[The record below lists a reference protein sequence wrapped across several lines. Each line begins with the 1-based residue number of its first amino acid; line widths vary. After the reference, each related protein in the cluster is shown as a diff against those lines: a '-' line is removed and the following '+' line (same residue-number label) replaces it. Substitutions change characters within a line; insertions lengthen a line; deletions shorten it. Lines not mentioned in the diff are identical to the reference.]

1 MRFLA
6 RYAMRGPFHAAA
18 MAAAMLLGSLSIGLL
33 TILSGAVV
41 ALTTLRHGSREG
53 VRVLA
58 VAAPLAVALR
68 MLLGGPGLPTLVL
81 CLVVW
86 LPSWLMAVN
95 LKRTGRQALPL
106 LLIAALV
113 AAYALAMRTAV
124 GDVSAFWGERL
135 ESLFALI
142 ARDGGPQLGAEQLS
156 AVARQMHVWTL
167 VAMFC
172 VLASIIFLAR
182 WWQATLYNP
191 GGFGTEFRELRL
203 PRAMLVVAAA
213 VAVAVVIDRGGQ
225 GGSLAV
231 ASDAFVVVVVLFAFQ
246 GLAVLHAR
254 ARAIS
259 LAKGWLTGL
268 YVLLVLTPQIVG
280 PILAATGVAD
290 GVADFRRLAPRSRG
304 GQDQ

>member
-1 MRFLA
+1 
-6 RYAMRGPFHAAA
+6 MRGPFHAAA

-33 TILSGAVV
+33 TVLSGAVV

-53 VRVLA
+53 LRVMA
-58 VAAPLAVALR
+58 VAAPLAVVVR
-68 MLLGGPGLPTLVL
+68 MLLGGAGLPTLAL
-81 CLVVW
+81 CFVVW

-113 AAYALAMRTAV
+113 ATYAMAMRTAV
-124 GDVSAFWGERL
+124 GDVSAFWRERL

-142 ARDGGPQLGAEQLS
+142 ASDGGPQLGADQLA
-156 AVARQMHVWTL
+156 AVADQMHTWTL

-191 GGFGTEFRELRL
+191 GGFGAEFRELRL
-203 PRAMLVVAAA
+203 PRAMLGVAAMA
-213 VAVAVVIDRGGQ
+213 AVAVVIGRSGAAGP
-225 GGSLAV
+225 LV
-231 ASDAFVVVVVLFAFQ
+231 MASDAFVVVVVLFAFQ

-254 ARAIS
+254 ARVKS
-259 LAKGWLTGL
+259 LARGWLTGL
-268 YVLLVLTPQIVG
+268 YVLLVLTPQVVG

>member
-41 ALTTLRHGSREG
+41 ALTTLRHGASQG
-53 VRVLA
+53 LRVMV
-58 VAAPLAVALR
+58 VAAPLAVAVR

-81 CLVVW
+81 GLVVW
-86 LPSWLMAVN
+86 LPAWLMAVN

-106 LLIAALV
+106 LLVAALV
-113 AAYALAMRTAV
+113 AAYALAMRLAV
-124 GDVSAFWGERL
+124 GDVSAFWAERL

-142 ARDGGPQLGAEQLS
+142 ARDGGPQLGTGQIA
-156 AVARQMHVWTL
+156 AVADQMHAWTL

-172 VLASIIFLAR
+172 VLSSIIFLAR
-182 WWQATLYNP
+182 WWQAALYNP

-203 PRAMLVVAAA
+203 PRAMLAAAA
-213 VAVAVVIDRGGQ
+213 VAALAVVVDRSAAAGP
-225 GGSLAV
+225 LAI
-231 ASDAFVVVVVLFAFQ
+231 ASDAFIVVVVLFAFQ

-259 LAKGWLTGL
+259 LARGWLTGL
-268 YVLLVLTPQIVG
+268 YVLLVLTPQVVG

-304 GQDQ
+304 GQG